1 MCLYTALGC
10 TLKNSRPLD
19 PERRK
24 KQTSQAGGNQALSP
38 TASRSGPTFCKYTA
52 LHQLSPLTAQRT
64 HFTGSVAADGF
75 CSVNISKFQEK
86 RPCGYDTAAPA
97 GSPRDQRIQR
107 VCSYSRCASQE
118 RMNKSVVPTLPK
130 VSSSFPARALPALGA
145 TNSEKQRDT
154 DLHVAKAIGNTLF
167 CLLECSMTQILPVS
181 PSPDVGEGWSLLI
194 ISWSRNVHPNSQ
206 ARVSAL
212 QQ

>member
-1 MCLYTALGC
+1 M
-10 TLKNSRPLD
+10 
-19 PERRK
+19 
-24 KQTSQAGGNQALSP
+24 
-38 TASRSGPTFCKYTA
+38 
-52 LHQLSPLTAQRT
+52 LHVHITRYP
-64 HFTGSVAADGF
+64 ADHGLL
-75 CSVNISKFQEK
+75 CSVSTYKLHLEVTLWL
-86 RPCGYDTAAPA
+86 RCGCIMSVSA
-97 GSPRDQRIQR
+97 GSTTRGEKT
-107 VCSYSRCASQE
+107 VCLQFLLLLE
-118 RMNKSVVPTLPK
+118 F
-130 VSSSFPARALPALGA
+130 SSSFPARALPALGA

-206 ARVSAL
+206 ARVSAF